1 MVKTNVTETLSQ
13 FIVDTKYENLPAPVV
28 DAAKI
33 GILDGVANMVAGSVQ
48 ELADIIGNYV
58 KDLGGNPQ
66 STVVGWNFK
75 THPTLSLIHI

>member
-48 ELADIIGNYV
+48 EL
-58 KDLGGNPQ
+58 
-66 STVVGWNFK
+66 
-75 THPTLSLIHI
+75 SLIHI